1 MDGYPMTI
9 DSDDE
14 NQGVKAEY
22 EESQLNPEFVFDA
35 VEGDSLWDLQEDISV
50 LQKDSRL
57 VSTCIWKFTRLNKS
71 PCLIRNH
78 YLSKIS

>member
-57 VSTCIWKFTRLNKS
+57 VSICVW
-71 PCLIRNH
+71 
-78 YLSKIS
+78 